1 MVPAASSRH
10 IFQGKLQLCSTLFR
24 PHPAFMSVA
33 SLPPPRLQ
41 SIRSGGEEGLELAS
55 GTPEAP
61 SSQSQGP
68 EKRRI
73 HKKGGSLAIHPLPP
87 NCRGGEWLSAEF
99 GRKVTNRLRG
109 WARRRRRSGRY
120 HRRTRRYE
128 KGFLQENGSDA
139 MSKNLHTG
147 LG

>member
-1 MVPAASSRH
+1 MEPAAPLSPSRH

-24 PHPAFMSVA
+24 PPSRYVSCF
-33 SLPPPRLQ
+33 PRLQ

-73 HKKGGSLAIHPLPP
+73 HKKGGSLAIHPLSPP

-120 HRRTRRYE
+120 HRRTRRSERGSLKE
-128 KGFLQENGSDA
+128 KEDA
-139 MSKNLHTG
+139 MQ
-147 LG
+147 